1 MNKKGFTIIEIII
14 SISLLVVITI
24 IVIISIQKNNK
35 KSDEKLYN
43 YVSNSVVVAHES
55 NKKNEEYLKKN
66 YGYYVYSVDELK
78 KLGIIDEKTLNNYIN
93 ELEEKSNL
101 VDYTKAV
108 LVKDYVDNGI
118 VDVIYPYQEN
128 KMLLLDELDEAYV
141 YYKGNEYHEFKCS
154 DFLTKPTYFDKNY
167 TKNELNNFENLKCRV
182 SICDS
187 DICSNTLE
195 NSESFSDKISLST
208 NKNIYY
214 LDYEYRDLDNNVYH
228 NYLKY
233 DNKNKESLF
242 TYMPRIINLINL
254 DNIKIKAFDKNK
266 NEITDYNSWYK
277 SPTIVVY
284 NNNEELVLDNNT
296 KGNLVFSGS
305 VEHSFDVSSVM
316 LDSIDYTGEYSIKFK
331 LQDLEYNSLNNIK
344 IDNSIPIITSST
356 LNRSGSNYEY
366 SIKVTD
372 ENSGI
377 KSIALSGPKSKKES
391 FTSYIKNINRT
402 FTLDSNYTKYSIV
415 IEDNAGNIV
424 TKSLSDEVMVSVTA
438 VDDTLFKFNISASN
452 IKSINIKFDENNKL
466 STEQNG
472 LLSKYNVSKSVNEY
486 SNTFDLY
493 ELLTTLKDT
502 IRSDFVS
509 KPEFNIKIEVKD
521 KNNKA
526 KKYSYKI
533 GYDWMDKELLYT
545 TQNWDHQNNAIYVN
559 NNNDIVVQHQ
569 RNASGYVPYYNY
581 TNFYRFPN
589 FDRETITPVETEK
602 KSYAEVVY
610 KFDTK
615 EVRVLTISRYND
627 DNDKYFD
634 TVYNLMTKNISQT
647 YLGKCNS
654 RRCKTVFVEEDPK
667 LTLIDNKRY
676 TCDFNLFKD
685 EYNKYLTLLAYS
697 QYHYKGDYFTQKN
710 YCIYNNGYYY
720 KLLNF
725 RDAEAKTRDLHMLK
739 FKVGLDIKL
748 DR

>member
-14 SISLLVVITI
+14 SISLLVVITT

-66 YGYYVYSVDELK
+66 YGYYVYSVDELE
-78 KLGIIDEKTLNNYIN
+78 KLGIIDKKTLNNYIN

-167 TKNELNNFENLKCRV
+167 TKNELNNFEDLKCRV
-182 SICDS
+182 SVCDS

-208 NKNIYY
+208 SKNIYY
-214 LDYEYRDLDNNVYH
+214 LDYEYIDLDNNVYH

-233 DNKNKESLF
+233 DYKNKESSF

-266 NEITDYNSWYK
+266 NEIIDYNSWYK

-305 VEHSFDVSSVM
+305 VEHSFDVSSVT

-331 LQDLEYNSLNNIK
+331 LQDLEYNSSNNIK
-344 IDNSIPIITSST
+344 IDNSDPIITSST

-366 SIKVTD
+366 NIKAID

-377 KSIALSGPKSKKES
+377 KSIILSGPKSKKES
-391 FTSYIKNINRT
+391 FTSYVKDINRT

-424 TKSLSDEVMVSVTA
+424 TKSLSDEVMVNVNA
-438 VDDTLFKFNISASN
+438 VDDTLFKFNISTSN

-521 KNNKA
+521 KNNQV

-533 GYDWMDKELLYT
+533 GYKWVYNMLYYT
-545 TQNWDHQNNAIYVN
+545 TQNQWHINEDIYVN
-559 NNNDIVVQHQ
+559 DNNDIVVNHQ
-569 RNASGYVPYYNY
+569 RAVVSRNSSMPFYYS
-581 TNFYRFPN
+581 TRLYRIPDFG
-589 FDRETITPVETEK
+589 DEIVSSES
-602 KSYAEVVY
+602 KSYWKIVY
-610 KFDTK
+610 KFNTK
-615 EVRVLTISRYND
+615 EVRVLTVTRKND
-627 DNDKYFD
+627 DSDNYYD
-634 TVYNLMTKNISQT
+634 TVYNLTTKKSSKT
-647 YLGKCNS
+647 YLGSCNT
-654 RRCKTVFVEEDPK
+654 RRCKKSFVETDSK
-667 LTLIDNKRY
+667 LMLINSKKY
-676 TCDFNLFKD
+676 TCDFSSFDSEFND
-685 EYNKYLTLLAYS
+685 YLNLLAYS
-697 QYHYKGDYFTQKN
+697 EYHNKNDKISQKN
-710 YCIYNNGYYY
+710 YCIYSDGYYY

-725 RDAEAKTRDLHMLK
+725 RDAENKTWDLHMLK

-748 DR
+748 D